1 MHFQTW
7 QDKAG
12 AAVSPPLAPLTDG
25 TLTFPDLTSAG
36 ELLQPKLIMP
46 EPCPFL
52 SRALRPCSI
61 VRPPSTD
68 VFGAVA
74 AFKGL
79 TASGL
84 FNGQSQGFFDFM
96 NDLAEKA
103 DAARP
108 LG

>member
-1 MHFQTW
+1 
-7 QDKAG
+7 
-12 AAVSPPLAPLTDG
+12 
-25 TLTFPDLTSAG
+25 
-36 ELLQPKLIMP
+36 
-46 EPCPFL
+46 
-52 SRALRPCSI
+52 
-61 VRPPSTD
+61 VRPTPTD